1 MAKKIFYNGID
12 VDEIAKMPLEK
23 FVSILRSKEKRTMKR
38 NSEKIKK
45 FIQKISKKKEGIIKT
60 KVREMIITPEMLN
73 RQFKVYNGKEYVDV
87 FVKPDMIGRRLG
99 EFSIPIKKVVHH
111 GPGVGATRGSRAVE
125 TAKT

>member
-12 VDEIAKMPLEK
+12 VDEIAKMPLEQ
-23 FVSILRSKEKRTMKR
+23 FVKILKSKEKRTMKR

-45 FIQKISKKKEGIIKT
+45 FIKKLSKKKDIIKT
-60 KVREMIITPEMLN
+60 KVREMIILPEMLN
-73 RQFKVYNGKEYVDV
+73 RQFKVYNGKEYIDV
-87 FVKPDMIGRRLG
+87 FVKPEMIGRRLG

>member
-12 VDEIAKMPLEK
+12 VDEIAKMPLEQ
-23 FVSILRSKEKRTMKR
+23 FVKILKSKEKRTMKR

-45 FIQKISKKKEGIIKT
+45 FIKKLSKKKEVIKT
-60 KVREMIITPEMLN
+60 KVREMIILPEMLG
-73 RQFKVYNGKEYVDV
+73 RQFKVYNGKEYLDV
-87 FVKPDMIGRRLG
+87 FVKPEMIGRRLG

>member
-1 MAKKIFYNGID
+1 MAKKVFYNGVD
-12 VDEIAKMPLEK
+12 VDEIAKMPLEQ
-23 FVSILRSKEKRTMKR
+23 FVKLLKSKEKRTMKR

-45 FIQKISKKKEGIIKT
+45 FIQKLLKKKDAVIKT
-60 KVREMIITPEMLN
+60 KVREMVIIPQMLG
-73 RQFKVYNGKEYVDV
+73 RQFKVYNGKEYVDLM
-87 FVKPDMIGRRLG
+87 VKPEMIGRRLG

>member
-12 VDEIAKMPLEK
+12 VDEIIKMPLEK
-23 FVSILRSKEKRTMKR
+23 FITILRSKEKRTMKR
-38 NSEKIKK
+38 NGEKIKK
-45 FIQKISKKKEGIIKT
+45 FIKRLEKAKEGIMKT
-60 KVREMIITPEMLN
+60 KTREMIILPQMLN
-73 RQFKVYNGKEYVDV
+73 KQFKVYNGKEYVDV
-87 FVKPDMIGRRLG
+87 FVKPEMIGRRLG

>member
-1 MAKKIFYNGID
+1 MVKKIFYNGVD
-12 VDEIAKMPLEK
+12 VDEIAKMTLEQ
-23 FVSILRSKEKRTMKR
+23 FTLILKSKEKRTMKR
-38 NSEKIKK
+38 KSEKIKK
-45 FIQKISKKKEGIIKT
+45 LLQKISKKTGVVKT
-60 KVREMIITPEMLN
+60 KVREMVITPSMLG

-87 FVKPDMIGRRLG
+87 TVKPEMIGRRLG

>member
-1 MAKKIFYNGID
+1 MVKKIFYNGID
-12 VDEIAKMPLEK
+12 VDEIAKMPLEQ
-23 FVSILRSKEKRTMKR
+23 FVKILKSKEKRTMKR

-45 FIQKISKKKEGIIKT
+45 FIKKLSKKKEVIKT
-60 KVREMIITPEMLN
+60 KVREMIILPEMLG
-73 RQFKVYNGKEYVDV
+73 RQFKVYNGKEYLDV
-87 FVKPDMIGRRLG
+87 FVKPEMIGRRLG